1 MTTMRSC
8 PFVIQTTITKAPK
21 TQQGAEKHLSKVQQ
35 GAVQHS
41 SKVPDGFVQLTD
53 RNGNST
59 DALTPAGSLPPV
71 GWYPG
76 DDDYVHK
83 EFPKEKALLSTP
95 PKTVLPK
102 DYDAATGCTPAG
114 ANINEWRIGWPRPG
128 IPGET
133 EKNSYNLATP
143 TRDKA

>member
-1 MTTMRSC
+1 MLDKVLESCILTPAFSGPDGSLLLLAAMTTVRSC

-41 SKVPDGFVQLTD
+41 STVPDGFVQLTD
-53 RNGNST
+53 RDGNIT

-83 EFPKEKALLSTP
+83 EFPQGKG
-95 PKTVLPK
+95 
-102 DYDAATGCTPAG
+102 AAQHAAEDRAAKGLRRGDGLHTG
-114 ANINEWRIGWPRPG
+114 WRHHQ
-128 IPGET
+128 
-133 EKNSYNLATP
+133 
-143 TRDKA
+143 